1 MRRFQVVVTILCM
14 LMIPIAAESVGS
26 TSLTLS
32 GIVAP
37 KSLFELA
44 GLFDLP
50 LDAIRLDEGDV
61 LPAGGF
67 GIEVGQWSVSSNSS
81 SPLVLRLNHP
91 NEFAITSGSM
101 EIGTF
106 NATIETE
113 VYRIPYRVSNG
124 SEWIY
129 DGQVFKTL
137 VRNGGTYPSDLNN
150 GPIYIQRIDSDSYP
164 PYQEYQT
171 TIQLVLEAL

>member
-1 MRRFQVVVTILCM
+1 MRRFLVVVTILCM
-14 LMIPIAAESVGS
+14 LIVPIAAESVGA
-26 TSLTLS
+26 TSLTLN

-91 NEFAITSGSM
+91 DEYAATNGSL

-106 NATIETE
+106 NATIESE
-113 VYRIPYRVSNG
+113 IVRIPYRVSNG
-124 SEWIY
+124 SEWVY

-137 VRNGGTYPSDLNN
+137 VRSGGTYPSDLNN
-150 GPIYIQRIDSDSYP
+150 GPIYIQRIDTETYP
-164 PYQEYQT
+164 PFQEYQT

>member
-1 MRRFQVVVTILCM
+1 MKKLILCITFI
-14 LMIPIAAESVGS
+14 LFPLFSLLASSSVLN
-26 TSLTLS
+26 LTGMVS
-32 GIVAP
+32 Q
-37 KSLFELA
+37 KHLFELA
-44 GLFDLP
+44 GFFEAP

-91 NEFAITSGSM
+91 EEFAITSGSV

-113 VYRIPYRVSNG
+113 IYRIPYRVSNG
-124 SEWIY
+124 SEWVY